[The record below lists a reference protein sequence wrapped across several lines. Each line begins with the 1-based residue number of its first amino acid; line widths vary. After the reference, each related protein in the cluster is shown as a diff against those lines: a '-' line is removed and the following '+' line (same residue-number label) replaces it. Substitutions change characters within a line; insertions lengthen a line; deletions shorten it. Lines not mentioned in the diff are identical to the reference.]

1 MILDASGNPMQG
13 ATPIAAPTA
22 RAGMTVEEIGQ
33 RLLTQDNQITSD
45 PIFLVQQL
53 HRQLGLDIRYCDVR
67 TWLNSD
73 SEEVDRETAER
84 LNAAVNSTELS
95 YPEKCEVTDGYEEIG
110 YVDTWEYVTTCFTNA
125 AAEEYIEANAHNLKK
140 PRVYVA
146 SGYRNHE
153 WNAVRKHLM
162 VLSARDAEI
171 RSKTLMEM
179 LQFLETHTP
188 TESPSTVAV
197 RMCFKVLRTELLKLM
212 ACKDMD
218 EYLSKE

>member
-1 MILDASGNPMQG
+1 
-13 ATPIAAPTA
+13 
-22 RAGMTVEEIGQ
+22 MTVEEIGQ

-45 PIFLVQQL
+45 PIFLVQQV
-53 HRQLGLDIRYCDVR
+53 HRQGGMDTRHCEKTLWY
-67 TWLNSD
+67 NSD
-73 SEEVDRETAER
+73 NQEEADPEKQRAIE
-84 LNAAVNSTELS
+84 AAMASTELS
-95 YPEKCEVTDGYEEIG
+95 WGEKEAVAEGYTEIG
-110 YVDTWEYVTTCFTNA
+110 YVDTWEYVTACFTEA
-125 AAEEYIEANAHNLKK
+125 AAKEYIEANAHNLNS

-162 VLSARDAEI
+162 MLSARDAEI

-188 TESPSTVAV
+188 TESPSTAAV